1 MLVQTLQR
9 AVEEQRSKVL
19 AAGQMQGDVQKL
31 TLELDSAKAAY
42 RQALDGYDQ
51 IMFADKGN
59 YTYVD
64 LISRAE
70 PPITSTRPNKMK
82 LLLAVMVLGGGLG
95 AGLPVAFELFINRRI
110 RCRDDL
116 ERGFGV
122 PVLIE
127 LRSTNGRMG
136 ATA

>member
-1 MLVQTLQR
+1 
-9 AVEEQRSKVL
+9 
-19 AAGQMQGDVQKL
+19 
-31 TLELDSAKAAY
+31 
-42 RQALDGYDQ
+42 
-51 IMFADKGN
+51 
-59 YTYVD
+59 
-64 LISRAE
+64 
-70 PPITSTRPNKMK
+70 
-82 LLLAVMVLGGGLG
+82 MVLGGGLG